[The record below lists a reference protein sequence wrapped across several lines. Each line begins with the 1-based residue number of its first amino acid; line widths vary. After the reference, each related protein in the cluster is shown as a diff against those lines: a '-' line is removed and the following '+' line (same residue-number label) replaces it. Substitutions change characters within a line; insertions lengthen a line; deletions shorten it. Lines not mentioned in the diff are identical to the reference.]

1 MPYINYFSSFKEL
14 NEMVKNIDTNEISK
28 NMEIFNV
35 EKKLKIYNLWSN
47 LLEKLK

>member
-1 MPYINYFSSFKEL
+1 
-14 NEMVKNIDTNEISK
+14 MVKEIDTNKISK
-28 NMEIFNV
+28 NMEIFNI